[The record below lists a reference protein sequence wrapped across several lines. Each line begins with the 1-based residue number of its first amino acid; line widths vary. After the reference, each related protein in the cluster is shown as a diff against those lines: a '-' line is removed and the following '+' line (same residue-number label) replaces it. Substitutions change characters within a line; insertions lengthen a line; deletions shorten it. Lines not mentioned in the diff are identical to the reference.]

1 MDNEDPGF
9 TVTPLHFENG
19 DIIGDEEVTLLE
31 DFLPDLIQEMLRQ
44 SESDAEG

>member
-9 TVTPLHFENG
+9 TVTAQDMEIGENIIDAELALMEDWLA
-19 DIIGDEEVTLLE
+19 DIIQGV
-31 DFLPDLIQEMLRQ
+31 LRE